1 MTKMLTYPVAFLLSF
16 SINSTGQTHAGGSTT
31 YPTPTTPSHP
41 AAPADPHL
49 DGPDAIPR
57 FLRVS
62 GRVVPSDGSPL
73 EDRAAIQSNCKGTV
87 KTETY
92 TDAKGNFSFDFGDT
106 RSQALGSIPG
116 GNDSAS
122 ASLSSREIT
131 RNDPR
136 DPRDCE
142 LTAVLASFTSQTVSL
157 IEGNSSFGHLDV
169 GHIVVHRIGNKSP
182 VVSNPVPESARKEYF
197 KGLEEKAKGKLDS
210 AGQRFR
216 KAVDDYPS
224 YAAAWLELGRVQNA
238 RNDPASARQSFQ
250 HAITADS
257 SLLPA
262 YQELAQSEARGND
275 WGALAAT
282 TDQML
287 KLDAQ
292 NYPEFWFY
300 NCVSKYHLGDLDA
313 AKKSALEGVKVD
325 GARRVPKMEY
335 VLGIILWQ
343 TGDNA
348 SAAEHLHKY
357 LSLSPNGQD
366 AQDAEKKLQDI
377 EKR

>member
-1 MTKMLTYPVAFLLSF
+1 MTKMLTYLVAFLLSF
-16 SINSTGQTHAGGSTT
+16 SISSASQTHTGSSTT
-31 YPTPTTPSHP
+31 HPTSTSSPPTAPSNP
-41 AAPADPHL
+41 RL
-49 DGPDAIPR
+49 DGPDTIPH

-62 GRVVPSDGSPL
+62 GRVVSSDGSPL

-92 TDAKGNFSFDFGDT
+92 TDAKGNFSFDFSDT
-106 RSQALGSIPG
+106 RSQALGSTPES
-116 GNDSAS
+116 NDSS
-122 ASLSSREIT
+122 SVSLSSREIT

-136 DPRDCE
+136 DSRDCE

-157 IEGNSSFGHLDV
+157 IQGNSSFGHLDV
-169 GHIVVHRIGNKSP
+169 GHIVVHRIAISGST
-182 VVSNPVPESARKEYF
+182 VSAKPVPESARKEYF
-197 KGLEEKAKGKLDS
+197 KGLEEKGKGKLDS

-238 RNDPASARQSFQ
+238 QKDPASARQSFQ
-250 HAITADS
+250 HAIAADS

-262 YQELAQSEARGND
+262 YQELAQNEARDSD
-275 WGALAAT
+275 WSSLAAT

-292 NYPEFWFY
+292 NHPEFWFY

-313 AKKSALEGVKVD
+313 AQKSALEGVKVD
-325 GARRVPKMEY
+325 SAHRVPKMEY
-335 VLGIILWQ
+335 VLGIILLQ
-343 TGDNA
+343 TGDNS

-357 LSLSPNGQD
+357 LSLNPNGQE
-366 AQDAEKKLQDI
+366 ARDAEKKLQDI
-377 EKR
+377 EKK